1 MKVLTFGV
9 FDLLHVGHV
18 ELFRRAREQGDFLMV
33 AVQDDD
39 SVEKYKPGARPVLTT
54 ADRLCLVQAIRYVDQ
69 VAVYRDVDEFVRQV
83 DFDILVTGP
92 DQTHDG
98 FRRAIAW
105 CREHGKR
112 TVVLPRTEGISTSS
126 LKNIIRQK

>member
-18 ELFRRAREQGDFLMV
+18 ELFRRARNLGDCLMV

-39 SVEKYKPGARPVLTT
+39 SVEKYKPGSRPVLTT
-54 ADRLCLVQAIRYVDQ
+54 ADRLCLVKAIRYVDE
-69 VAVYRDVDEFVRQV
+69 VAVYRDVDRFVIQV

-92 DQTHDG
+92 DQTHAG
-98 FRRAIAW
+98 FQRAIAW
-105 CREHGKR
+105 CREHGKQ
-112 TVVLPRTEGISTSS
+112 TVVLPRTEGVSSSS

>member
-18 ELFRRAREQGDFLMV
+18 ELFRRARNLGDCLMV

-39 SVEKYKPGARPVLTT
+39 SVEKYKPGSRPILTT
-54 ADRLCLVQAIRYVDQ
+54 ADRLCLVKAIRYVDE
-69 VAVYRDVDEFVRQV
+69 VAVYRDVDRFVIQV

-92 DQTHDG
+92 DQTHAG
-98 FRRAIAW
+98 FQRAIAW
-105 CREHGKR
+105 CREHGKQ
-112 TVVLPRTEGISTSS
+112 TVVLPRTEGVSSSS

>member
-112 TVVLPRTEGISTSS
+112 TVVLPRTEGISTSI